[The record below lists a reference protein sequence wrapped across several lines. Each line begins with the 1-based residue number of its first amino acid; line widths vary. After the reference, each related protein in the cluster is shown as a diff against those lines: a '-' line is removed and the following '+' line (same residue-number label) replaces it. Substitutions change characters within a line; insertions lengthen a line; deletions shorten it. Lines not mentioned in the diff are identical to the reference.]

1 MKSPQTTYMPLLEI
15 WKATKDSVLMMN
27 LETIVKMAGDGQ
39 LKDGSE
45 TSTELRQFLTE
56 VDSKKLAEY
65 ATYCTDHAF
74 TKSGQ
79 VLQDVVNEIG
89 RRLGFTA
96 ENGRYQG
103 IRSDIGYDGIWSV
116 GSDSLVIEVKTT
128 NAYTIKL
135 DVIATYRN
143 RLAEAGRVPHD
154 SPILIVIGR
163 DETESLEAQVRGS
176 RHSLAMRI
184 IGIEALIKLM
194 EVNLSTSS
202 KEVTEKIHTILK
214 PIEYTRIDK
223 IVDVI
228 FTAAEDKDFDI
239 DSVGEPLDYQD
250 KNGQKV
256 YATPQSTPKVIIE
269 KKKQNAIEVLGLKL
283 DKVLV
288 KKKYSLYSDQNEIIH
303 AAVAISKRYERSE
316 GFYWYAYH
324 EVQRQ
329 FLSESSDSFMVFGMS
344 DLDVVFAL
352 PYLKL
357 EELRDKLN
365 STIREDGREY
375 KHIFIYVD
383 GGKYTMRLK
392 AGEEVD
398 LSSYRI

>member
-1 MKSPQTTYMPLLEI
+1 MPLLEI

-45 TSTELRQFLTE
+45 TSAELRQFLTE

-74 TKSGQ
+74 TNSGQ
-79 VLQDVVNEIG
+79 VLQDIVNEIG

-103 IRSDIGYDGIWSV
+103 VRNDIGYDGIWSV

-135 DVIATYRN
+135 DVIATYRD

-176 RHSLAMRI
+176 RHSWAMRI

-228 FTAAEDKDFDI
+228 FTAAEDKDLDL

-256 YATPQSTPKVIIE
+256 YATPQSTPREIIE
-269 KKKQNAIEVLGLKL
+269 QKKQNAIETLSHKL

-288 KKKYSLYSDQNEIIH
+288 KKKFSLYSDKDGSVH
-303 AAVAISKRYERSE
+303 AAVAISKRYVRSE
-316 GFYWYAYH
+316 TYYWYAYH

-329 FLSESSDSFMVFGMS
+329 FLSDAVSGFMTFGMA
-344 DLDVVFAL
+344 DLDTVFAV

-357 EELRDKLN
+357 EELRGRLN

-375 KHIFIYVD
+375 KHIYIYLE
-383 GGKYTMRLK
+383 GGVYTMRLK
-392 AGEEVD
+392 AGEEID
-398 LSSYRI
+398 LSSYLV